1 MFTPVTLPPGRL
13 RLATRPSLTGSAPV
27 MKRIGIVDVAALAA
41 STDGSPPVA
50 AITDTCRRT
59 STTLADL
66 EGGGDSQISFSVTH
80 GWSAFGG
87 ADHGWQDAELGRG
100 AWTLSDA
107 VSGSVG
113 PQGAATN
120 VSSLRVGA
128 DRSWRSQ
135 EHSADGGPACG
146 W

>member
-1 MFTPVTLPPGRL
+1 MHTIRAFPFGRQQRVADNFL
-13 RLATRPSLTGSAPV
+13 LTSSGVPFRNAYQ
-27 MKRIGIVDVAALAA
+27 DVKKCLGAFAV
-41 STDGSPPVA
+41 P
-50 AITDTCRRT
+50 T

-128 DRSWRSQ
+128 GPSWRSQ
-135 EHSADGGPACG
+135 EHSADGGPARG

>member
-1 MFTPVTLPPGRL
+1 M
-13 RLATRPSLTGSAPV
+13 TGA
-27 MKRIGIVDVAALAA
+27 
-41 STDGSPPVA
+41 
-50 AITDTCRRT
+50 T

-87 ADHGWQDAELGRG
+87 TDHGWQDAELGRG

-120 VSSLRVGA
+120 VSSLRGGA
-128 DRSWRSQ
+128 LAIARAFSRWRTGLRLVTTINCTTSSRLGSGMRRLWKPNCLSKPTGS
-135 EHSADGGPACG
+135 SAAAMPC

>member
-1 MFTPVTLPPGRL
+1 MRNGRSC
-13 RLATRPSLTGSAPV
+13 AAQGQWNCAEAP
-27 MKRIGIVDVAALAA
+27 
-41 STDGSPPVA
+41 
-50 AITDTCRRT
+50 

>member
-1 MFTPVTLPPGRL
+1 MSVCFRIRSTVVIIRSPAVKLSPSRYGFLPSDLER
-13 RLATRPSLTGSAPV
+13 
-27 MKRIGIVDVAALAA
+27 AA
-41 STDGSPPVA
+41 
-50 AITDTCRRT
+50 

>member
-1 MFTPVTLPPGRL
+1 M
-13 RLATRPSLTGSAPV
+13 SA
-27 MKRIGIVDVAALAA
+27 
-41 STDGSPPVA
+41 
-50 AITDTCRRT
+50 

-128 DRSWRSQ
+128 DRSGDRKIIQ
-135 EHSADGGPACG
+135 PMADRLAVGDYDQLHHFIAAGVWDATAVETELLVQADR
-146 W
+146 

>member
-1 MFTPVTLPPGRL
+1 MSITV
-13 RLATRPSLTGSAPV
+13 ATNIFRPSWRDADRSQSQSVKKTV
-27 MKRIGIVDVAALAA
+27 KRNKPYFG
-41 STDGSPPVA
+41 
-50 AITDTCRRT
+50 RFR
-59 STTLADL
+59 
-66 EGGGDSQISFSVTH
+66 GGG
-80 GWSAFGG
+80 
-87 ADHGWQDAELGRG
+87 HGWQDAELGRG